1 VIAGKSVIAGAK
13 GYVKTHLLQAQRLYF
28 DRFHGYSAGD
38 VASALRA
45 LGITTGDTLLVH
57 SSYDAFLGYAGKPT
71 DIVAALKAAVGE
83 DGALMMPTLPFT
95 GTAVAYARSNPVFDV
110 KRTPSC
116 TGLLSEVFR
125 RSPNVVRSVHPTHP
139 VAVWGAS
146 ARELVADHHQA
157 ATPCGRA
164 TPFTRLLER
173 RGKILLLGTGIDV
186 LTFYHALE
194 EMLEA
199 RLPFSPFTSEVF
211 HLQSRDYDGELVVT
225 HTRLF
230 EPAIS
235 KRRNLGKLAVQLKE
249 DGKWRERRIA
259 RLAITALDAED
270 VRSTVSAMA
279 ERGVYCYD

>member
-1 VIAGKSVIAGAK
+1 
-13 GYVKTHLLQAQRLYF
+13 
-28 DRFHGYSAGD
+28 
-38 VASALRA
+38 
-45 LGITTGDTLLVH
+45 VH

-194 EMLEA
+194 DMLEA